1 MSEFPAKVAIVGG
14 GPAGLAMARALDV
27 FGIDYEI
34 LEQMD
39 DFGGLWNREWNQS
52 PIYDSAHFI
61 SSRTMSA
68 FPDYPMPDHWPDYP
82 RHDQILTYT
91 RSFAKAF
98 GLYDKTRFNAAV
110 VSATSDDKGWSV
122 ETSDGVTAHYR
133 WLVCANGATWDAKI
147 PELQGQF
154 NGTIR
159 HSGTYKSAAEFDGK
173 RVLVVGGGNSGA
185 DISCDA
191 AQRADHAG
199 ISLRRGYWFIPKHFN
214 GLPTDVFAE
223 SQPKVPL
230 WIRQI
235 VLKRKLRKLIGD
247 LTRLGLPE
255 PDHELLET
263 HPLMNDQM
271 LHYLRHGDITVYPD
285 IDHLDGDDVVF
296 KGGQRAPFDE
306 IILATG
312 YNWSVPFLPK
322 GTVSEG
328 RFKLPLCMFAPD
340 RDDLFFISF
349 IKAAGSSITL
359 FGDMA
364 WIIARAI
371 AATDTPEHGTLRR
384 EITRN
389 DFDLTKGLKMVG
401 SDRHDA
407 YVNREAFAAALGKL
421 RKRMGWPRA
430 ERPAPPKTDA
440 T

>member
-1 MSEFPAKVAIVGG
+1 MSEFPNKVAIIGG
-14 GPAGLAMARALDV
+14 GPAGLAMGRALAT
-27 FGIDYEI
+27 FGVDFEI
-34 LEQMD
+34 LEQLD
-39 DFGGLWNREWNQS
+39 DFGGLWNRDWDKS

-68 FPDYPMPDHWPDYP
+68 FVDYPMPDDWPDYP
-82 RHDQILTYT
+82 RHDQILAYV
-91 RSFAKAF
+91 RAFAREH
-98 GLYDKTRFNAAV
+98 GLYDKTRFKAEV
-110 VSATSDDKGWSV
+110 TATTPGPDGWTV
-122 ETSDGVTAHYR
+122 ETADGAVTRYR

-147 PELQGQF
+147 PELKGDF
-154 NGTIR
+154 DGVIR
-159 HSGTYKSAAEFDGK
+159 HSGTYNSAAELDGK

-185 DISCDA
+185 DITCDA

-214 GLPTDVFAE
+214 GLPTDVYA
-223 SQPKVPL
+223 SQQPKVPL
-230 WIRQI
+230 WIRQK
-235 VLKRKLRKLIGD
+235 VLKRRLKGLIGD

-285 IDHLDGDDVVF
+285 IDRLDGREVVF
-296 KGGQRAPFDE
+296 KGGQRAAFDE

-312 YNWSVPFLPK
+312 YNWSAPFLPD

-328 RFKLPLCMFAPD
+328 RFKLPLCIFAPD

-371 AATDTPEHGTLRR
+371 AAADTPEHARLRA
-384 EITRN
+384 EIERN

-401 SDRHDA
+401 SGRHDA
-407 YVNREAFAAALGKL
+407 YVNRDAYADALLKL
-421 RKRMGWPRA
+421 RKRMGWPRT
-430 ERPAPPKTDA
+430 EPAAKVTA
-440 T
+440 